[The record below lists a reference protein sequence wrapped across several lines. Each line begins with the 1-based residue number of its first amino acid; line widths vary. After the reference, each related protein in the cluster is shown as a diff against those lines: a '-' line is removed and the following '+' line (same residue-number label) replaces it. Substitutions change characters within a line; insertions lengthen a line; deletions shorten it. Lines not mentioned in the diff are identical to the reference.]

1 MDHCWHELKG
11 DGVPG
16 EPVNRNRSKAVWY
29 HFADTHHPLAK
40 PYDARMRLN
49 RLAAHFS
56 GAPRVLANDAATVF
70 HRGLHGRAVEYG
82 VDLVEAQE
90 NPSNARA
97 CTRSLVGM

>member
-1 MDHCWHELKG
+1 
-11 DGVPG
+11 
-16 EPVNRNRSKAVWY
+16 
-29 HFADTHHPLAK
+29 
-40 PYDARMRLN
+40 MRLN